1 MRKSSLLLIF
11 VLVLFFSPSL
21 LKADEGVNK
30 GSNNLEEE
38 YRQKLKKAVTE
49 ESPEEQFKQEFDFYH
64 RFISQSGAKS
74 QDGHVGINES
84 AFEYSYDLK
93 LFNKLPVQLA
103 VGASEILIENTSP
116 VTLPAHLTDL
126 TFAIESTFP
135 FLDFNKTYLRVGIS
149 PSFLTDNWNFNTRSF
164 TIPSR
169 IFLIHQANDKLTLVA
184 GVSIYPDNNTP
195 VFPIVGFIY
204 KPNDRLM
211 FEIVPR
217 RPTISYK
224 LTNKWTIFGEGDI
237 TYSQYWIK
245 RNERDKI
252 AIEFHETSCG
262 MGIKYTFNKFAQ
274 ASLSTGAVFGRY
286 LKYDPD
292 SLGKVDIDNGI
303 YTEFRLQI
311 NM

>member
-1 MRKSSLLLIF
+1 M
-11 VLVLFFSPSL
+11 LF
-21 LKADEGVNK
+21 
-30 GSNNLEEE
+30 
-38 YRQKLKKAVTE
+38 
-49 ESPEEQFKQEFDFYH
+49 
-64 RFISQSGAKS
+64 
-74 QDGHVGINES
+74 
-84 AFEYSYDLK
+84 
-93 LFNKLPVQLA
+93 
-103 VGASEILIENTSP
+103 
-116 VTLPAHLTDL
+116 
-126 TFAIESTFP
+126 
-135 FLDFNKTYLRVGIS
+135 
-149 PSFLTDNWNFNTRSF
+149 RS
-164 TIPSR
+164 
-169 IFLIHQANDKLTLVA
+169 
-184 GVSIYPDNNTP
+184 PDNNTP